1 MGDSGCM
8 RDATRNALAVC
19 PVEVTMSV
27 IGGCWKLSII
37 QELLDHTLRYSELR
51 RAVGTVTDRVLTR
64 QLRELEADGLVD
76 IELTVV
82 WAAEHLAE
90 GHRKVFRVKQGWQ
103 LARDPATGAPRIVR
117 YRVGTLT
124 PVEDAG

>member
-1 MGDSGCM
+1 M

-64 QLRELEADGLVD
+64 QLRELEADGLVERTVYAEVPPRVEYSLTAMGASLRPLVTSLD
-76 IELTVV
+76 SWGRSWTATQVDADEPEL
-82 WAAEHLAE
+82 ALS
-90 GHRKVFRVKQGWQ
+90 
-103 LARDPATGAPRIVR
+103 
-117 YRVGTLT
+117 
-124 PVEDAG
+124 

>member
-64 QLRELEADGLVD
+64 QLRELEADGLVERTVYAEVPPRVEYSLTAVGASLRPLVTSLD
-76 IELTVV
+76 SWGRSWTATQVDADEPEL
-82 WAAEHLAE
+82 ALS
-90 GHRKVFRVKQGWQ
+90 
-103 LARDPATGAPRIVR
+103 
-117 YRVGTLT
+117 
-124 PVEDAG
+124 